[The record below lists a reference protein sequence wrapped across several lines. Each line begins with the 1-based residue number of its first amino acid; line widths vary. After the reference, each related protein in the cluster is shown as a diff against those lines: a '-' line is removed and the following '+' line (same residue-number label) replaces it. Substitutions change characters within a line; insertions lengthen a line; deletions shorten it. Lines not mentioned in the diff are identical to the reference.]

1 MIPQNDEARM
11 TNHEGSTNDQMTK
24 QRLKRPHRH
33 SDFTARRRVVSSSLD
48 IRHSPAAPEPGEG
61 GSLTEGLISNA
72 AQVAQLIEKI
82 ERADRVA
89 LDTEADSLH
98 SYREKLCLLQISVP
112 AVAGIVNAGPGLKT
126 ASSSQD
132 HRFRLQCDFIV
143 DPLAGIDLEPLRRAL
158 EPKEIILHG
167 SDYDL
172 RMLRR
177 GLNFVAHKIFDT
189 TIAARLLGIR
199 EFSLAALVKRY
210 FGLELPKGSQKANW
224 AKRPLPARMAEYAI
238 NDVHHLLPLV
248 EKLEADLD
256 RYERRD
262 WLRQSCERAIEQAT
276 VARMRNEDEIWRIPG
291 SGALRGRAVAVLRAL
306 WQWREREAEMADR
319 PPFHIL
325 QNEKL
330 VNAAVSFDSG
340 SVPDYKHFS
349 DRRRQAFR
357 EAARSALQAPESEW
371 PVLRRRFGTRPTAAT
386 MRRVEEL
393 RRRRDRS
400 AEELGLE
407 PSFIAPRSALEAI
420 AADETRAPVLLV
432 PWQRELLGI
441 EG

>member
-1 MIPQNDEARM
+1 MV
-11 TNHEGSTNDQMTK
+11 TK
-24 QRLKRPHRH
+24 QPQSFSVIASTSALA
-33 SDFTARRRVVSSSLD
+33 S
-48 IRHSPAAPEPGEG
+48 
-61 GSLTEGLISNA
+61 LIS
-72 AQVAQLIEKI
+72 QIEA
-82 ERADRVA
+82 ADRVA

-112 AVAGIVNAGPGLKT
+112 HAVILSEVEGSRGT
-126 ASSSQD
+126 APEVMRRDSSTSLSLGMTGSQ
-132 HRFRLQCDFIV
+132 CVDFIV

-158 EPKEIILHG
+158 EPREIVLHG
-167 SDYDL
+167 ADYDL

-199 EFSLAALVKRY
+199 EFSLAALVKRH

-238 NDVHHLLPLV
+238 NDVRYLLPLA
-248 EKLEADLD
+248 EKLEAELD
-256 RYERRD
+256 RYQRRD
-262 WLRQSCERAIEQAT
+262 WLRQSCQRVVEQAAVT
-276 VARMRNEDEIWRIPG
+276 RVRRQDEFWRIRG
-291 SGALRGRAVAVLRAL
+291 SGLLRGRAAAVLRAL

-330 VNAAVSFDSG
+330 LSAAVGFASG

-349 DRRRQAFR
+349 SRRRQAFR
-357 EAARSALQAPESEW
+357 EAARIALTAPESDW
-371 PVLRRRFGTRPTAAT
+371 PVLPRRFGTRPTAE
-386 MRRVEEL
+386 MVRCMEEL
-393 RRRRDRS
+393 RQRRDDA

-407 PSFIAPRSALEAI
+407 PSFIAPRGTLEAI
-420 AADETRAPVLLV
+420 ATDHTRAAPLRV
-432 PWQRELLGI
+432 PWQRELLGMTT
-441 EG
+441 

>member
-1 MIPQNDEARM
+1 MV
-11 TNHEGSTNDQMTK
+11 TK
-24 QRLKRPHRH
+24 QPQSFSVIAGTRELA
-33 SDFTARRRVVSSSLD
+33 S
-48 IRHSPAAPEPGEG
+48 
-61 GSLTEGLISNA
+61 LIS
-72 AQVAQLIEKI
+72 LIEA
-82 ERADRVA
+82 ADRVA

-112 AVAGIVNAGPGLKT
+112 HAVILSEVEGSRGT
-126 ASSSQD
+126 APEVMRRDSSTSLSLGMTGSQ
-132 HRFRLQCDFIV
+132 CVDFIV

-158 EPKEIILHG
+158 EPKEIVLHG
-167 SDYDL
+167 ADYDL

-177 GLNFVAHKIFDT
+177 GLNLVAHKIFDT

-199 EFSLAALVKRY
+199 EFSLVALVKRY

-224 AKRPLPARMAEYAI
+224 AKRPLPARMAEYAV
-238 NDVHHLLPLV
+238 NDVRYLLPLA

-262 WLRQSCERAIEQAT
+262 WLRQSCERAIEQAA
-276 VARMRNEDEIWRIPG
+276 VARIRNEDELWRVRG
-291 SGALRGRAVAVLRAL
+291 SGALRGRAAAVLRAL
-306 WQWREREAEMADR
+306 WQWREREAEMVDR

-330 VNAAVSFDSG
+330 VNAALSFDSG

-349 DRRRQAFR
+349 HRRRQAFR
-357 EAARSALQAPESEW
+357 EAARSALQAPESVW
-371 PVLRRRFGTRPTAAT
+371 PVLRRRSGTRPTAET
-386 MRRVEEL
+386 VRRTEEL

-407 PSFIAPRSALEAI
+407 PSFIAPRGTLEAI
-420 AADETRAPVLLV
+420 AADGVRGGSLLV
-432 PWQRELLGI
+432 PWQRQLLGV
-441 EG
+441 